1 MLDEAPGKG
10 ALSVVGRVGLIM
22 ALALLGDAL
31 LYLALP
37 AYAAR
42 LGLPLWTVG
51 ILLSVN
57 RLVRLITNGGAAVA
71 FKRFSRRSVM
81 IGGTILTVATSAL
94 YGLTTFLPVLLL
106 ARAGWGACFSVLRLG
121 GLMTVLTNS
130 TPRTRGRLV
139 GLYQSIS
146 RSGPMLGV
154 ALGGF
159 ALERLGYGPTFLVMA
174 AVSALAIP
182 LAWGLPQVRETE
194 GPEGATPWR
203 AMVFGGHRLVA
214 VKTAALVNGLS
225 FHGIVTPT
233 IVLAL
238 VEAGRTSGATELA
251 GILVS
256 LRSGSDM
263 ALAAPLGYLSDRIGR
278 SRALPLFLA
287 LEGLA
292 TLALAFGLASGVTV
306 VVVTLLTL
314 FVLSTGVGTVAD
326 ATAGDLAQPHQRAQV
341 MSSYA
346 TWLDLG
352 AAIGPAVGLAF
363 VGAVGLRVTYLGAA
377 VILLAATLHF
387 WWVARAYPWSA
398 LVTDGVLTAD

>member
-1 MLDEAPGKG
+1 MTEALSRG
-10 ALSVVGRVGLIM
+10 ALRLVGRVGLIM
-22 ALALLGDAL
+22 GLALLGDAL

-51 ILLSVN
+51 ILLSAN
-57 RLVRLITNGGAAVA
+57 RLVRLVTNGGAAVA
-71 FKRFSRRSVM
+71 FHRFSRRSVM
-81 IGGTILTVATSAL
+81 LGGTLLTVVTSAV
-94 YGLTTFLPVLLL
+94 YGLTTAVPTLLL
-106 ARAGWGACFSVLRLG
+106 ARMGWGACFSVLRLG
-121 GLMTVLTNS
+121 GLMTVLTHS

-146 RSGPMLGV
+146 RTGPMLGV

-159 ALERLGYGPTFLVMA
+159 ALERLGFGPTFLVMA

-182 LAWGLPQVRETE
+182 LAWGLPRTREARGAE
-194 GPEGATPWR
+194 GPAHWR

-287 LEGLA
+287 LEGLG
-292 TLALAFGLASGVTV
+292 TLALAFGVAAGVGV
-306 VVVTLLTL
+306 VVVTLLGL
-314 FVLSTGVGTVAD
+314 FVLSTAVGTVAD
-326 ATAGDLAQPHQRAQV
+326 ATAGDLAQPEQRAQV

-352 AAIGPAVGLAF
+352 AAIGPALGLTF
-363 VGAVGLRVTYLGAA
+363 VGALGLRATYLGAA
-377 VILLAATLHF
+377 VLLLAATLLF

-398 LVTDGVLTAD
+398 LTPEGAATAD